1 MVIEYFNFINGKEI
15 KSSSNK
21 TLDVLN
27 PYTQKVIAK
36 VQRSSKKDIDET
48 VNAAKKAFEIWSIM
62 TPAERASKLYKL
74 ADLLEEN
81 LERFAKL
88 ESQNQGKSIKMA
100 REGDL
105 PFSIDNLRFYAG
117 ACRVLEGKSAAEYS
131 LDGTS
136 ILKREPIGVVASI
149 TPWNYPLMM
158 ACWKLAAVAAG
169 NTIILKPASATP
181 LTTLELAKLTKK
193 AGFPDGVI
201 NVITGRGE
209 EIGNELA
216 QHPGI
221 DMIALTGNTE
231 TGKKVMQLASKN
243 IKKIHLELGGKA
255 PFIVFDDADIDA
267 AVNGAIA
274 GSLINSGQDC
284 TAATKIYLQNEI
296 YNKFIKKLIEEIK
309 KVKSGDPSNENTDLG
324 PLNSKQQFEKVS
336 KFLEQA
342 KKQGKIIYS
351 EKNQKGWFVPITL
364 VEGIDYKSN
373 LCQQEIFGP
382 IILSFKFKSEEEVIK
397 LANDIDYGLASSI
410 WTKDI
415 QRALRVSNNLK
426 FGEVWI
432 NEHGPLVS
440 EMPHGGRKQTGHGRD
455 LSLYAIEEYTTLK
468 HIYIDLKGQKRKSWH
483 YTVYGKK

>member
-131 LDGTS
+131 SDGTS

-193 AGFPDGVI
+193 GVFPPESIIPEDSFFK
-201 NVITGRGE
+201 
-209 EIGNELA
+209 ELA
-216 QHPGI
+216 RRKI
-221 DMIALTGNTE
+221 LIY
-231 TGKKVMQLASKN
+231 KN
-243 IKKIHLELGGKA
+243 NKKI
-255 PFIVFDDADIDA
+255 
-267 AVNGAIA
+267 N
-274 GSLINSGQDC
+274 
-284 TAATKIYLQNEI
+284 
-296 YNKFIKKLIEEIK
+296 
-309 KVKSGDPSNENTDLG
+309 
-324 PLNSKQQFEKVS
+324 
-336 KFLEQA
+336 
-342 KKQGKIIYS
+342 
-351 EKNQKGWFVPITL
+351 
-364 VEGIDYKSN
+364 
-373 LCQQEIFGP
+373 
-382 IILSFKFKSEEEVIK
+382 
-397 LANDIDYGLASSI
+397 
-410 WTKDI
+410 
-415 QRALRVSNNLK
+415 
-426 FGEVWI
+426 
-432 NEHGPLVS
+432 
-440 EMPHGGRKQTGHGRD
+440 
-455 LSLYAIEEYTTLK
+455 
-468 HIYIDLKGQKRKSWH
+468 
-483 YTVYGKK
+483 